1 MKHGK
6 WLADEDKYEICA
18 TEFTCSV
25 CGETFCS
32 SELTD
37 KEFIEQTLYCPHCG
51 ARMGG
56 VDRRDECGVYDDE
69 GNKVTVCACGTE
81 ISPHSFEVADE
92 CYGETHKVQVL
103 RCKNCGKLSFGW
115 WSL

>member
-18 TEFTCSV
+18 TEFTWHS
-25 CGETFCS
+25 
-32 SELTD
+32 
-37 KEFIEQTLYCPHCG
+37 G

-56 VDRRDECGVYDDE
+56 VDQSDECGVYDDE
-69 GNKVTVCACGTE
+69 GRKVTVCACGTE
-81 ISPHSFEVADE
+81 ISPHAFEVADE